1 MATTGE
7 SGNGPASNVGPVCS
21 GYPKFRLLLLLAT
34 TATMAAVLLLEVA
47 TAAAVIPLNFAATAC
62 SADHISLFSV
72 YYFFTVISNFD
83 EQQILPQIF
92 SFVHSFFLLCLSFPW
107 CCCCCCCQRRNS
119 RPETEPTQR
128 TTRVGP
134 QQTPLYSIKLGR
146 LGAPLFWHS
155 GTAKRK
161 FFLHT
166 GTERRGHTKLLS
178 DIP

>member
-7 SGNGPASNVGPVCS
+7 SGNGPANNVGPVGS

-34 TATMAAVLLLEVA
+34 TATMAAVLLLVVA

-92 SFVHSFFLLCLSFPW
+92 SSVHSFFSALPFLSVVLLLLLPTPKFPS
-107 CCCCCCCQRRNS
+107 RN
-119 RPETEPTQR
+119 R
-128 TTRVGP
+128 TNSTH
-134 QQTPLYSIKLGR
+134 YSS
-146 LGAPLFWHS
+146 GAPANS
-155 GTAKRK
+155 AV
-161 FFLHT
+161 LH
-166 GTERRGHTKLLS
+166 
-178 DIP
+178 